1 MKSRITTLLK
11 SLSIVLTLAGVLA
24 FAQGQAR
31 ADEVTITGS
40 TTGAI
45 TGVPQLSFTGNNS
58 FTTTTF
64 LGQTS
69 LSGSNNL
76 GTFFLSTAP
85 GSTVSGAFTLNVT
98 FTGPSGIN
106 GGQGTTYTAA
116 INGTV
121 SPIANNGGI
130 NIDFNN
136 TPLVFTFNNPN
147 GTGSFSMQVAD
158 VFVQTG
164 QAVNLT
170 AGLTGQMQTQPVPEP
185 ATLLLLGTG
194 LTGIAAKVRRVRN
207 KRKQVVASRG
217 L

>member
-1 MKSRITTLLK
+1 MKSRTTTLLK
-11 SLSIVLTLAGVLA
+11 SLLFVLTLAGVLTL
-24 FAQGQAR
+24 AQGQAR
-31 ADEVTITGS
+31 ADEVTITGF

-45 TGVPQLSFTGNNS
+45 TGVPQLNFQGNSS

-64 LGQTS
+64 LGTTS

-85 GSTVSGAFTLNVT
+85 GQALAGAFTLNVT
-98 FTGPSGIN
+98 FLGPTGIN

-116 INGTV
+116 ISGTV
-121 SPIANNGGI
+121 SPNVNQGGI
-130 NIDFNN
+130 NIDFDN
-136 TPLVFTFNNPN
+136 TPLDFTFSNPN
-147 GTGSFSMQVAD
+147 STGSFSMQVAD

-170 AGLTGQMQTQPVPEP
+170 AGLTGMQTQPVPEP
-185 ATLLLLGTG
+185 ATLLLLGSG

-207 KRKQVVASRG
+207 KRKQA
-217 L
+217 

>member
-1 MKSRITTLLK
+1 MTTVLK

-31 ADEVTITGS
+31 ADEVTVTGFTTGS
-40 TTGAI
+40 I
-45 TGVPQLSFTGNNS
+45 TGVPQLSFQGNSN

-76 GTFFLSTAP
+76 GTFFLNTAP
-85 GSTVSGAFTLNVT
+85 GSLVSGAFTLNVT
-98 FTGPSGIN
+98 FLGPSGIN
-106 GGQGTTYTAA
+106 GGQGATYTAA
-116 INGTV
+116 ISGTV
-121 SPIANNGGI
+121 SPNVDNGGI

-164 QAVNLT
+164 QTVNLT

-207 KRKQVVASRG
+207 KRKQVVA
-217 L
+217 